1 MKKTIISLAVAAGM
15 AASGAALAEATVYG
29 VMHVSIDSP
38 DTGTVKTTPDISIP
52 SPVYTDVQNLDSMS
66 MNNQTSAIGVKGSE
80 DLGDGMK
87 AFYKAEFQ
95 VDITE
100 GGALTG
106 RDQYIGLKG
115 GMGTVKFG
123 TMSSNYKQKGGSID
137 PMYRTALEGRGAL
150 AMQSPLHGGKGRFGG
165 RMTDTLQ
172 YASPK
177 MGGMQLVVNTT
188 FDAANTS
195 DPAAAIDIDETM
207 GVGFRYEAKSYS
219 FYFDMIDVSGEDT
232 PTTQWSESATKIG
245 GTFETGPVKLG
256 IQLEQTE
263 DLLGS
268 DYMQFTAD
276 YSIDKNN
283 AIYFAYGTRGDIL
296 FNDGVTTES
305 LSDTGSQSFALMYN
319 HNMSK
324 NTNVYVGYGSRS
336 DDQYTVDDINAA
348 LAGNPVTVSDGYTVL
363 TAGMRVKF

>member
-15 AASGAALAEATVYG
+15 AASSAAFAEATVYG
-29 VMHVSIDSP
+29 NLHLSIDMP
-38 DTGTVKTTPDISIP
+38 DNDTPAGVSN
-52 SPVYTDVQNLDSMS
+52 TDSMQ

-87 AFYKAEFQ
+87 AFFKAEFQ
-95 VDITE
+95 VDPSTSS
-100 GGALTG
+100 ALTG

-123 TMSSNYKQKGGSID
+123 SMSNNYKQMGGKVD
-137 PMYRTALEGRGAL
+137 PMYRTALEGRGA
-150 AMQSPLHGGKGRFGG
+150 MQAQSFLHGGSGVFGG
-165 RMTDTLQ
+165 RMDDTLQ

-177 MGGMQLVVNTT
+177 MGGMQLVINTT
-188 FDAANTS
+188 FSDRDTS
-195 DPAAAIDIDETM
+195 GAGAGATDIDETI
-207 GVGFRYEAKSYS
+207 GVGFRYEAKAFMVYV
-219 FYFDMIDVSGEDT
+219 DMIDYSDEGAVADT
-232 PTTQWSESATKIG
+232 VDSESATKIG

-256 IQLEQTE
+256 VQLEQTE

-268 DYMQFTAD
+268 DYMTVTAN
-276 YSIDKNN
+276 YSLDKNN
-283 AIYFAYGTRGDIL
+283 AILFSYGSRSDIAAGGETAT
-296 FNDGVTTES
+296 DS
-305 LSDTGSQSFALMYN
+305 GSSSISLMYN

-336 DDQYTVDDINAA
+336 SDDNAIDLKDA
-348 LAGNPVTVSDGYTVL
+348 WFNGTANAENDFSVM